1 MAISGV
7 KNVAMKA
14 GRGLAKARNQGAKYA
29 AGGIVGR
36 PAMPAQANP
45 RSALGGAGAKGPVT
59 QPVMPPTAMKKG
71 GKTKC

>member
-14 GRGLAKARNQGAKYA
+14 GRGLAKARNQGATY
-29 AGGIVGR
+29 
-36 PAMPAQANP
+36 
-45 RSALGGAGAKGPVT
+45 ALGGVIAAPQSTMAAMPRRGGRALPPARGNPGVTPPV
-59 QPVMPPTAMKKG
+59 PSMKKG

>member
-29 AGGIVGR
+29 AGGIVAGDASDCDEEGR
-36 PAMPAQANP
+36 KDEV
-45 RSALGGAGAKGPVT
+45 LT
-59 QPVMPPTAMKKG
+59 
-71 GKTKC
+71 

>member
-1 MAISGV
+1 MATGGV
-7 KNVAMKA
+7 KNAAMKS
-14 GRGLAKARNQGAKYA
+14 GRGLARARNQGAKYA

-45 RSALGGAGAKGPVT
+45 RSALGGAGAKGPIT

-71 GKTKC
+71 GKC